1 MDQESNMKNLF
12 YLLMIVLISGC
23 SLKQEVVETNS
34 YSIDF
39 IQNNKSYKS
48 SSKSILIEEPFVN
61 SSFNSRSIFYS
72 TKPYLFEEYAKNRWI
87 NLPSNMIHNSL
98 LESFGSSKI
107 FSFVSQEKTE
117 QKSDFVLKTNLLKLY
132 HEIQDDKSYAII
144 KIKFD
149 LLKDEKVV
157 KTFIFD
163 KKVMVSQN
171 KPYEFVNST
180 NKAFNDILEELIKE
194 ISTSL

>member
-1 MDQESNMKNLF
+1 MKNLF

-87 NLPSNMIHNSL
+87 NLPSSMIHNSL
-98 LESFGSSKI
+98 LESFGSSKM
-107 FSFVSQEKTE
+107 FTFVSQEKTE
-117 QKSDFVLKTNLLKLY
+117 QKSDFILKTNLLKLY

-157 KTFIFD
+157 KTFTFD

-171 KPYEFVNST
+171 KPYEFVNTT

-194 ISTSL
+194 INSSL

>member
-1 MDQESNMKNLF
+1 MKNLF

-72 TKPYLFEEYAKNRWI
+72 TKPYLFEEYAKNRWM
-87 NLPSNMIHNSL
+87 NLPSSMIHNSL
-98 LESFGSSKI
+98 LESFGSSKMFTFI
-107 FSFVSQEKTE
+107 SQEKTE
-117 QKSDFVLKTNLLKLY
+117 QKSDFLLKSNLLKLY

-157 KTFIFD
+157 KTFTFD
-163 KKVMVSQN
+163 KKVLVSQN
-171 KPYEFVNST
+171 KPYEFVNTT

>member
-1 MDQESNMKNLF
+1 MKNLF

-23 SLKQEVVETNS
+23 SLKQEAVETNS

-72 TKPYLFEEYAKNRWI
+72 TKPYLFEEYAKNRWM
-87 NLPSNMIHNSL
+87 NLPSSMIHNSL

-107 FSFVSQEKTE
+107 FTFVSQEKTE
-117 QKSDFVLKTNLLKLY
+117 QKSDYVLKTNLLKLY

-157 KTFIFD
+157 KTFTFD

-180 NKAFNDILEELIKE
+180 NKALNDILEELIKE
-194 ISTSL
+194 ISILL

>member
-1 MDQESNMKNLF
+1 MKNLF

-87 NLPSNMIHNSL
+87 NLPSSMIHNSL

-107 FSFVSQEKTE
+107 FTFVSQEKAE
-117 QKSDFVLKTNLLKLY
+117 QKSDFILKTNLLKLY

-149 LLKDEKVV
+149 LLKDEKIV
-157 KTFIFD
+157 KTFTFD
-163 KKVMVSQN
+163 KKVMVPQN
-171 KPYEFVNST
+171 KPYEFINST
-180 NKAFNDILEELIKE
+180 NKALNDILEELIKE
-194 ISTSL
+194 ILLIQL

>member
-1 MDQESNMKNLF
+1 MKNLF
-12 YLLMIVLISGC
+12 YLLMIILISGC
-23 SLKQEVVETNS
+23 SLKQEVIETNS

-48 SSKSILIEEPFVN
+48 SSKSILIEEPYVN

-87 NLPSNMIHNSL
+87 NLPSSMIHNSL
-98 LESFGSSKI
+98 LESFGSSKM
-107 FSFVSQEKTE
+107 FTFVSQEKTE
-117 QKSDFVLKTNLLKLY
+117 QKSDFILKTNLLKLY

-149 LLKDEKVV
+149 LLKDEKIV
-157 KTFIFD
+157 KTFTFD

>member
-1 MDQESNMKNLF
+1 MKNLF
-12 YLLMIVLISGC
+12 YLLIALLISGC
-23 SLKQEVVETNS
+23 TLKQEVGQTNS

-48 SSKSILIEEPFVN
+48 SSKSILIEEPYVN

-87 NLPSNMIHNSL
+87 NLPSSMIHNSL

-107 FSFVSQEKTE
+107 FTFVSQEKAE
-117 QKSDFVLKTNLLKLY
+117 QKSDFILKTNLLKLY

-149 LLKDEKVV
+149 LLKDEKIV
-157 KTFIFD
+157 KTFTFD
-163 KKVMVSQN
+163 KKVMVPQN
-171 KPYEFVNST
+171 KPYEFINST
-180 NKAFNDILEELIKE
+180 NKALNDILEELIKE
-194 ISTSL
+194 ILLIQL

>member
-1 MDQESNMKNLF
+1 MKNLF

-23 SLKQEVVETNS
+23 SLKQEVGQINS

-72 TKPYLFEEYAKNRWI
+72 TKPYLFEEYAKNRWM
-87 NLPSNMIHNSL
+87 NLPSSMVHNSL
-98 LESFGSSKI
+98 LESFGSSKM
-107 FSFVSQEKTE
+107 FTFVSQEKTE
-117 QKSDFVLKTNLLKLY
+117 QKSDYVLKTNLLKLY

-149 LLKDEKVV
+149 LLKDGEVV
-157 KTFIFD
+157 KTVTFD
-163 KKVMVSQN
+163 KKVMVPQN

-194 ISTSL
+194 IFNTTLV

>member
-1 MDQESNMKNLF
+1 MKNLF

-23 SLKQEVVETNS
+23 SLKQEVGQINS

-87 NLPSNMIHNSL
+87 NLPSSMIHNSL

-107 FSFVSQEKTE
+107 FTFVSQEKAE
-117 QKSDFVLKTNLLKLY
+117 QKSDFILKTNLLKLY

-149 LLKDEKVV
+149 LLKDEKIV
-157 KTFIFD
+157 KTFTFD
-163 KKVMVSQN
+163 KKVMVPQN
-171 KPYEFVNST
+171 KPYEFINST
-180 NKAFNDILEELIKE
+180 NKALNDILEELIKE
-194 ISTSL
+194 ILLIQL

>member
-1 MDQESNMKNLF
+1 MKNLF

-87 NLPSNMIHNSL
+87 NLPSSMIHNSL

-117 QKSDFVLKTNLLKLY
+117 QKSDFILKTNLLKLY

-157 KTFIFD
+157 KTFTFD

-171 KPYEFVNST
+171 KPYEFVNIT

-194 ISTSL
+194 INSSL

>member
-1 MDQESNMKNLF
+1 MKNLF

-48 SSKSILIEEPFVN
+48 SSKSILIEEPYVN

-87 NLPSNMIHNSL
+87 NLPSSMIHNSL

-107 FSFVSQEKTE
+107 FTFVSQEKAE
-117 QKSDFVLKTNLLKLY
+117 QKSDFILKTNLLKLY

-149 LLKDEKVV
+149 LLKDEKIV
-157 KTFIFD
+157 KTFTFD

-171 KPYEFVNST
+171 KPYEFVNTT

-194 ISTSL
+194 ILLIQL

>member
-1 MDQESNMKNLF
+1 MKNLF

-23 SLKQEVVETNS
+23 SLKQEVGQINS

-87 NLPSNMIHNSL
+87 NLPSSMIHNSL
-98 LESFGSSKI
+98 LESFQSSKM
-107 FSFVSQEKTE
+107 FSLVSFEDAKI
-117 QKSDFVLKTNLLKLY
+117 DYDYVLKTNVIKLY
-132 HEIQDDKSYAII
+132 HEINADKSYVIL
-144 KIKFD
+144 KINFN
-149 LLKDEKVV
+149 LLKDEKLV
-157 KTFIFD
+157 KTFSYD
-163 KKVMVSQN
+163 KKVLVKEN
-171 KPYEFVNST
+171 RPYEFVNSL
-180 NKAFNDILEELIKE
+180 NKTFEEIMEELFKE
-194 ISTSL
+194 INNSSL

>member
-1 MDQESNMKNLF
+1 MKNLF

-48 SSKSILIEEPFVN
+48 SSKSILIEEPYVN

-87 NLPSNMIHNSL
+87 NLPSSMIHNSL
-98 LESFGSSKI
+98 LESFQSSNI
-107 FSFVSQEKTE
+107 FSIVSFEDAKI
-117 QKSDFVLKTNLLKLY
+117 KYDYVLKTNVIKIY
-132 HEIQDDKSYAII
+132 HEINEHKSYVIL
-144 KIKFD
+144 KINFD
-149 LLKDEKVV
+149 LLKEKELV
-157 KTFIFD
+157 KTFSYD
-163 KKVMVSQN
+163 KKVLVKEN
-171 KPYEFVNST
+171 KPYEFLNT
-180 NKAFNDILEELIKE
+180 LNKTFDEVLEKLLKE
-194 ISTSL
+194 INQL

>member
-1 MDQESNMKNLF
+1 MPQ
-12 YLLMIVLISGC
+12 
-23 SLKQEVVETNS
+23 
-34 YSIDF
+34 
-39 IQNNKSYKS
+39 
-48 SSKSILIEEPFVN
+48 
-61 SSFNSRSIFYS
+61 
-72 TKPYLFEEYAKNRWI
+72 
-87 NLPSNMIHNSL
+87 H
-98 LESFGSSKI
+98 SKI

-132 HEIQDDKSYAII
+132 HEIQDDKSYSII

-157 KTFIFD
+157 KTFTFD

-171 KPYEFVNST
+171 KPYEFVNTT
-180 NKAFNDILEELIKE
+180 NKAYNDILEELIKE

>member
-1 MDQESNMKNLF
+1 MKNLF

-87 NLPSNMIHNSL
+87 NLPSSMLHNSL

-107 FSFVSQEKTE
+107 FTFVSQEKTE
-117 QKSDFVLKTNLLKLY
+117 QKSDYVLKTNLLKLY

-157 KTFIFD
+157 KTFTFD
-163 KKVMVSQN
+163 KKVMVPQN
-171 KPYEFVNST
+171 KPYEFINST
-180 NKAFNDILEELIKE
+180 NKALNDILEELIKE
-194 ISTSL
+194 ILLIQL

>member
-1 MDQESNMKNLF
+1 MKNLF

-23 SLKQEVVETNS
+23 SLKQEVGQINS

-87 NLPSNMIHNSL
+87 NLPSSMLHNSL

-107 FSFVSQEKTE
+107 FTFVSQEKAE
-117 QKSDFVLKTNLLKLY
+117 QKSDFILKTNLLKLY

-149 LLKDEKVV
+149 LLKDEKIV
-157 KTFIFD
+157 KTFTFD
-163 KKVMVSQN
+163 KKVMVPQN
-171 KPYEFVNST
+171 KPYEFINST
-180 NKAFNDILEELIKE
+180 NKALNDILEELIKE
-194 ISTSL
+194 ISILL

>member
-1 MDQESNMKNLF
+1 MKNLF
-12 YLLMIVLISGC
+12 YLLIAVLISGC
-23 SLKQEVVETNS
+23 SLKQEVVQTNS

-72 TKPYLFEEYAKNRWI
+72 TKPYLFEEYAKNRWM
-87 NLPSNMIHNSL
+87 NLPSSMIYNSL

-107 FSFVSQEKTE
+107 FTFVSQEKTE
-117 QKSDFVLKTNLLKLY
+117 QKSDYVLKTNLLKLY

-157 KTFIFD
+157 KTFTFD

-180 NKAFNDILEELIKE
+180 NKALNDILEELIKE
-194 ISTSL
+194 ILLIQL